1 MEKFYSCE
9 EIAERY
15 DVKIITVYDWI
26 KLQKLPAVKIGKQY
40 RITAEDLA
48 EFERRNRTSLL
59 STPAPSQ
66 LLTLSHSEETHR
78 LLTQALC
85 LQVI

>member
-15 DVKIITVYDWI
+15 GVKIITVYDWI

-48 EFERRNRTSLL
+48 EFERSNRTV
-59 STPAPSQ
+59 PSN
-66 LLTLSHSEETHR
+66 S
-78 LLTQALC
+78 
-85 LQVI
+85 

>member
-1 MEKFYSCE
+1 LLALLIIAPNRTKVKYKEVFNLEKFYSCE

-15 DVKIITVYDWI
+15 SVKIITVYDWI

-48 EFERRNRTSLL
+48 EFERRNRTV
-59 STPAPSQ
+59 PSN
-66 LLTLSHSEETHR
+66 S
-78 LLTQALC
+78 
-85 LQVI
+85 

>member
-1 MEKFYSCE
+1 MLLALLIIALNRTEVKYKEVFSLEKFYSCE

-15 DVKIITVYDWI
+15 GVKIITVYDWI

-48 EFERRNRTSLL
+48 EFERRNRTV
-59 STPAPSQ
+59 PSN
-66 LLTLSHSEETHR
+66 S
-78 LLTQALC
+78 
-85 LQVI
+85 